1 MFYPYSLYPVFIQ
14 PLTFIQFSLSLLV
27 WIFFILY
34 YFSGIS
40 EERKYKCLWSFC
52 YVWVQ
57 ILFTFSPL
65 KEADL
70 FEKTTSLYH
79 RFFFFKKTYLYLI
92 GKYTVQNSQGTKI
105 YRMKILFS
113 HIYPLNTSLPAL
125 EPTNF
130 IISCV
135 FFQNC
140 FMSVYFP
147 FVHKLLNSIH
157 IVLYLAFH
165 LTIDLRIYSISV
177 LKKLFLK
184 KECIVFHCIND
195 YKLISPLLMN
205 I

>member
-1 MFYPYSLYPVFIQ
+1 M
-14 PLTFIQFSLSLLV
+14 
-27 WIFFILY
+27 
-34 YFSGIS
+34 
-40 EERKYKCLWSFC
+40 
-52 YVWVQ
+52 
-57 ILFTFSPL
+57 
-65 KEADL
+65 
-70 FEKTTSLYH
+70 
-79 RFFFFKKTYLYLI
+79 
-92 GKYTVQNSQGTKI
+92 VQNSQGTKI

-125 EPTNF
+125 EPTNI

-135 FFQNC
+135 FFQNY

-165 LTIDLRIYSISV
+165 LTIDLRIYSLSV

-195 YKLISPLLMN
+195 HKLISPLLMN